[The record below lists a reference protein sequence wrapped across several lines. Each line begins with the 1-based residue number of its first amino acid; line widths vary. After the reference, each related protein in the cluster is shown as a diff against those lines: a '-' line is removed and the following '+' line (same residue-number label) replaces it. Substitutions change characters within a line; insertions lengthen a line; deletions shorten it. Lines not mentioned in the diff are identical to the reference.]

1 LSTAGSR
8 VAFFGV
14 AYVLERGLIEL
25 WKTFLRN
32 EDQGKYFI
40 PMQFAVFW
48 KVVQSQARRLVIG
61 AIMTAAVCG
70 TFLIVH
76 YSAPKLPLA
85 GAPVTVF
92 LIATISGWISA
103 FLGAWKDAP
112 VEGFQPL
119 KFVRS
124 PLWAGFWGLLLAHFT
139 TSILVVMMA
148 GLGFTIFTLETYKTF
163 FFPSKPRGKFAG
175 KPILFPE
182 MLRRR
187 PGVRAA
193 LCRDLGGR
201 LDRLLSRADRAAL
214 RPGRHSV
221 TNPAVGFTLSLATER
236 RRYRNA
242 AIARGGRH
250 ADRLRDRRDRLAR
263 WPRAHWLRALRRAG
277 ASQELGAGGGGRG
290 GGGVGGG
297 GGECGVGAGVLG
309 GLVGVG
315 WWGGREVKVS

>member
-1 LSTAGSR
+1 MQLPDFLIAAVIGTLAGLHTATWGMYKDSIHEGFFWPRYFRSPMVGAVMALIAWTIAHPRLDTAAGR

-32 EDQGKYFI
+32 EDQTKYFI
-40 PMQFAVFW
+40 PMQFAVFGR
-48 KVVQSQARRLVIG
+48 VVHSQGRRLLIG
-61 AIMTAAVCG
+61 AIITAAVCG
-70 TFLIVH
+70 TFLVIH
-76 YSAPKLPLA
+76 YGSSALPLA

-124 PLWAGFWGLLLAHFT
+124 PLWAGFWGLLVAHFT

-148 GLGFTIFTLETYKTF
+148 GLGYTIFTLETYKTF

-175 KPILFPE
+175 KPILFPD

-187 PGVRAA
+187 QSFVPLYAGIWA
-193 LCRDLGGR
+193 LVL
-201 LDRLLSRADRAAL
+201 
-214 RPGRHSV
+214 
-221 TNPAVGFTLSLATER
+221 VGFYLALT
-236 RRYRNA
+236 
-242 AIARGGRH
+242 GPH
-250 ADRLRDRRDRLAR
+250 A
-263 WPRAHWLRALRRAG
+263 
-277 ASQELGAGGGGRG
+277 
-290 GGGVGGG
+290 
-297 GGECGVGAGVLG
+297 
-309 GLVGVG
+309 GLVSVL
-315 WWGGREVKVS
+315 

>member
-1 LSTAGSR
+1 LPDFVIAAALGAAAGTHTATWGMYKDSIHEGFFWPRYFRSPIAGAVMALIAYAIAQPDLSTAGSR
-8 VAFFGV
+8 VSFFGV

-32 EDQGKYFI
+32 EDQSKYFI
-40 PMQFAVFW
+40 PMQFAVFG
-48 KVVQSQARRLVIG
+48 KVVHSQARRLVIG

-70 TFLIVH
+70 TFLIIH

-85 GAPVTVF
+85 GSPVTVF

-124 PLWAGFWGLLLAHFT
+124 PLWAGFWGLLLAHFNM
-139 TSILVVMMA
+139 SILVVMMA

-175 KPILFPE
+175 KPILFPD

-187 PGVRAA
+187 QFFVPVYAAIWIGV
-193 LCRDLGGR
+193 L
-201 LDRLLSRADRAAL
+201 
-214 RPGRHSV
+214 
-221 TNPAVGFTLSLATER
+221 VGFYLALT
-236 RRYRNA
+236 
-242 AIARGGRH
+242 GPH
-250 ADRLRDRRDRLAR
+250 T
-263 WPRAHWLRALRRAG
+263 
-277 ASQELGAGGGGRG
+277 
-290 GGGVGGG
+290 
-297 GGECGVGAGVLG
+297 
-309 GLVGVG
+309 GLINIL
-315 WWGGREVKVS
+315 